1 MVRLQVERE
10 PDMNKIDRA
19 VQQAFSVGLKNLGNG
34 VGKYSM
40 VLAPRL
46 SGDLVRSLRV
56 HTNDSS
62 VEVSYNTPYATR
74 RHYENR
80 KNPGTKRYLERGL
93 TAAAKNLD
101 DYFKVDI

>member
-10 PDMNKIDRA
+10 PDMDKIDRA
-19 VQQAFSVGLKNLGNG
+19 VQQGFSVGLKNLGNG

-40 VLAPRL
+40 ILAPRL

-56 HTNDSS
+56 STNDNS

-74 RHYENR
+74 RHYENY
-80 KNPGTKRYLERGL
+80 KNPGTKKYLERGL
-93 TAAAKNLD
+93 AAAAKNLD
-101 DYFKVDI
+101 DYFKRDI